1 MKCVAGLGRWGGR
14 VAPREGQRQPWLKV
28 PSPEKRGPAHGMAG
42 VTPRAALGIAGL
54 APAGP
59 KDTAAPTRWYSTA
72 SWVSSSTRSTSS
84 MDIT

>member
-1 MKCVAGLGRWGGR
+1 MAW
-14 VAPREGQRQPWLKV
+14 
-28 PSPEKRGPAHGMAG
+28 AG
-42 VTPRAALGIAGL
+42 VTLRAFASM

-59 KDTAAPTRWYSTA
+59 KDTATPTRWYSTA